1 MCVNFFK
8 SGRNEIYERVSRMK
22 IEYLKIEKVS
32 IYGAY
37 KNECRVDEARCAKI
51 PPGTWAAVLI
61 TGGFIILCFKDTFT
75 VYT

>member
-1 MCVNFFK
+1 
-8 SGRNEIYERVSRMK
+8 MK
-22 IEYLKIEKVS
+22 IEYLKTEKIS
-32 IYGAY
+32 IYRVY

-61 TGGFIILCFKDTFT
+61 TGGLIILYYKGTFT